1 VFLPMSRMSCSW
13 FRLFCGLLAAS
24 SATLRVQ
31 AQAIED
37 HLQPAK
43 GYYTSGQAEY
53 YTKVPEVLFAGLHG
67 TPLARVVVLPSLL
80 PEYVLSLDRQANK
93 VYLTYQSTRKTSLWH
108 EVLTKSGVT
117 PTLDTKVVEL
127 QPEVATALTH
137 LVSFAVG
144 QTRYPKPTDTITE
157 RGDGTTFTFLYKQPH
172 VGWQAGE
179 VWSPAVGTQ
188 MSRLVGVVEH
198 LRQLATGAPSAGA
211 QAALLAESTK
221 LSAELAQF

>member
-1 VFLPMSRMSCSW
+1 MSCSW
-13 FRLFCGLLAAS
+13 FRLLCGLLAGS
-24 SATLRVQ
+24 VVTLRVQ
-31 AQAIED
+31 AQAAED

-53 YTKVPEVLFAGLHG
+53 YSKVPEVLFAGLHG

-80 PEYVLSLDRQANK
+80 PEYVLSLDRQADK
-93 VYLTYQSTRKTSLWH
+93 VYLTYQSTHKTSLWH
-108 EVLTKSGVT
+108 ELQTKSGVT
-117 PTLDTKVVEL
+117 PSLDTKVVEL

-137 LVSFAVG
+137 LVGLAVG
-144 QTRYPKPTDTITE
+144 QTRYPKPTDTVTM
-157 RGDGTTFTFLYKQPH
+157 RHDGTTFTFVYVQPH

-179 VWSPAVGTQ
+179 TWSPGAATHMG
-188 MSRLVGVVEH
+188 RLVGVVEH

-211 QAALLAESTK
+211 QAALLAESTQ